1 MTHALRLLALTTLLL
16 IPRSA
21 AAEVSIAS
29 EHRIPN
35 RPPGCCGWCS
45 LETLGRH
52 LGIKALHGITERRAS
67 LTCPNDLTRALDELK
82 VRYRSQARGNCDTAI
97 LRDACR
103 ANLGA
108 TVGFRPLTPG
118 GGGHIVTLVEFSGDV
133 VKVIDPNDA
142 DRRVR
147 TMSRER
153 FLHWWDG
160 FTVVLQPPVRL
171 PPRSTDVASAP

>member
-1 MTHALRLLALTTLLL
+1 VTHALRLLALTTLLL
-16 IPRSA
+16 LPRGA
-21 AAEVSIAS
+21 AAEVPIAS

-52 LGIKALHGITERRAS
+52 LGIRPLFGITEKRAS
-67 LTCPNDLTRALDELK
+67 LSCPEDLTRALDELK
-82 VRYRSQARGNCDTAI
+82 VRYRSQSRGNCDTAI

-108 TVGFRPLTPG
+108 TVGFRPLTRG
-118 GGGHIVTLVEFSGDV
+118 GGGHIVTLVEFSADV
-133 VKVIDPNDA
+133 VKVIDPNDP
-142 DRRVR
+142 DGRVR

-160 FTVVLQPPVRL
+160 FTVVLQPPAHAPART
-171 PPRSTDVASAP
+171 TDVAAAP